1 MTLTELPAHPLVLR
15 RRLLVRQAHEIG
27 EWFGFETRNEYQ
39 ILDETGQTIGFA
51 AEQQKGFLG
60 FILRQCLGHWRRFDL
75 SFFTADGE
83 PFFRAHHPFRLFLQR
98 LEIYDD
104 DYRMIGAVQQRFSIL
119 NKRLDI
125 QNVEGLTIMEVCSP
139 IWRLWTFP
147 FEHNGRSVASVSKKW
162 SGAFFEFFT
171 DKDKFLVEY
180 QDESTNENERKL
192 ILAAAL
198 FIDLKYFEEKS

>member
-1 MTLTELPAHPLVLR
+1 MTLTDLPAPLLVR
-15 RRLLVRQAHEIG
+15 HRRLLVRQVHEIG
-27 EWFGFETRNEYQ
+27 EWFGFETRNKYQ
-39 ILDETGQTIGFA
+39 ILDENQQLIGFA
-51 AEQQKGFLG
+51 GEQQKGFLG
-60 FILRQCLGHWRRFDL
+60 FILRQSLGHWRKFDL
-75 SFFTADGE
+75 SFVTADHQ

-98 LEIYDD
+98 LEIYDS
-104 DYRMIGAVQQRFSIL
+104 DYRMIGAVQKRFSIL
-119 NKRLDI
+119 TKRLDI
-125 QNVEGLTIMEVCSP
+125 QNAEGLTIMEMASP
-139 IWRLWTFP
+139 FWGLWTFP
-147 FEHNGRSVASVSKKW
+147 FEHNGRPVANVSKKW